1 MGGAGG
7 FICIVLDFSA
17 SFLDKGHKIKL
28 RKVDKSSLINKT
40 EDILTFV
47 DSIDWKPL
55 AREISGKDA
64 VKHKKTCGWRK
75 TVVILQ
81 PQTGTKPR
89 RRERKQRE
97 NIDNNATGQ

>member
-1 MGGAGG
+1 M
-7 FICIVLDFSA
+7 
-17 SFLDKGHKIKL
+17 
-28 RKVDKSSLINKT
+28 INKT

-47 DSIDWKPL
+47 DLIEWKRV
-55 AREISGKDA
+55 AKKISEKYA
-64 VKHKKTCGWRK
+64 VKHKKTCGGRK